1 MILRKIKNYSILAFK
16 FEIFRKTKS
25 PEVTTLADFAYI
37 LNTQKSSISYAKTA
51 FKNMLGTADASGNFV
66 LSKAGQEVFD
76 VIRSN
81 SNLKTSLFGLEN
93 DPLILLADFKLLLS
107 SQGSSFYNFIK

>member
-37 LNTQKSSISYAKTA
+37 INTQKSSISYAKTA
-51 FKNMLGTADASGNFV
+51 YKNMLGTADASGNFV
-66 LSKAGQEVFD
+66 LSKAGQEVFK
-76 VIRSN
+76 SLN
-81 SNLKTSLFGLEN
+81 SNLKNNLNLTGLNGETLFIGLLEN
-93 DPLILLADFKLLLS
+93 VN
-107 SQGSSFYNFIK
+107 SSFYQFIK